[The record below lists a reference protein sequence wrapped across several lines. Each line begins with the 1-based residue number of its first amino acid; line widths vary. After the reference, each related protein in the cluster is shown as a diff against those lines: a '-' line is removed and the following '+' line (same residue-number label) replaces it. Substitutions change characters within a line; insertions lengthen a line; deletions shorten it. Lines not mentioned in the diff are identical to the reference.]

1 MVYPLLVLTAAFLL
15 AAFLSFI
22 AHQFLLSITAG
33 LGIRMNGM
41 VGFGLQFGYLISPLV
56 IGCLLVVLVVAV
68 SNPKVRRRLRWRVP
82 AFREASLA
90 GIASTLALMLKSGVP
105 LDSALGL
112 VAQLETGTPAGDE
125 LVRWRQNLA
134 AGRGKFSEMAADSK
148 VFPPLFAWMVGHS
161 GEDLATGF
169 QRVAETYQ
177 SRSNYR
183 SELLLYSALPCAVLG
198 LGLMIIIQILPVIS
212 VFSAFMSAL
221 SGD

>member
-1 MVYPLLVLTAAFLL
+1 MIRPWPTIRSTPIGDFRIFKLRSEVKISPRTGREHDFFVLDCVNWVNVIALTPDGQLVLVEQYRQGSNTVELEVPGGVMDPGETDPVATA
-15 AAFLSFI
+15 
-22 AHQFLLSITAG
+22 
-33 LGIRMNGM
+33 IRE
-41 VGFGLQFGYLISPLV
+41 
-56 IGCLLVVLVVAV
+56 
-68 SNPKVRRRLRWRVP
+68 LR
-82 AFREASLA
+82 E
-90 GIASTLALMLKSGVP
+90 
-105 LDSALGL
+105 
-112 VAQLETGTPAGDE
+112 ETGYEGGNARVLGRVLANPAIFNNHCYTVLIENCRLKHAVD
-125 LVRWRQNLA
+125 
-134 AGRGKFSEMAADSK
+134 FD
-148 VFPPLFAWMVGHS
+148 S

>member
-1 MVYPLLVLTAAFLL
+1 
-15 AAFLSFI
+15 
-22 AHQFLLSITAG
+22 
-33 LGIRMNGM
+33 
-41 VGFGLQFGYLISPLV
+41 
-56 IGCLLVVLVVAV
+56 
-68 SNPKVRRRLRWRVP
+68 
-82 AFREASLA
+82 
-90 GIASTLALMLKSGVP
+90 
-105 LDSALGL
+105 
-112 VAQLETGTPAGDE
+112 
-125 LVRWRQNLA
+125 
-134 AGRGKFSEMAADSK
+134 
-148 VFPPLFAWMVGHS
+148 LFAWMVGHS